1 MMVLVV
7 LTNDH
12 LIQRLTHTVCKTFPV
27 SHQASFQEFCM
38 KTLMFPSFSSC
49 HLIISAFQEKHWIL
63 HNMLLPKTILGGQIF
78 HVAIL
83 QAQHHWFELFNWC
96 LSCQV
101 LCFLLLSQFLLKF
114 RSFVTVELT

>member
-1 MMVLVV
+1 MMIIVV

-49 HLIISAFQEKHWIL
+49 HLIISAFQEKQWIL
-63 HNMLLPKTILGGQIF
+63 AQYV
-78 HVAIL
+78 VAKNNPRW
-83 QAQHHWFELFNWC
+83 AN
-96 LSCQV
+96 LSCCNFASTASPV
-101 LCFLLLSQFLLKF
+101 WTF
-114 RSFVTVELT
+114 